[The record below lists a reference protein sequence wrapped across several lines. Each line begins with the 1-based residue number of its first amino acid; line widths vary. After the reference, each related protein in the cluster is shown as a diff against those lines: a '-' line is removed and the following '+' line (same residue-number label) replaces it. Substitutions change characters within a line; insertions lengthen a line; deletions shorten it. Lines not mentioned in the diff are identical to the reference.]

1 MTPTKTKKPESSN
14 AAPPIGKIRVG
25 LITAS
30 IWQRESEG
38 RTFHSVS
45 FERRYRDAEGNWQ
58 TAHTYDSGDLLA
70 LAKASDLAHTRILEL
85 QTEA

>member
-1 MTPTKTKKPESSN
+1 MTTKTKKSET
-14 AAPPIGKIRVG
+14 AAPPVRKIRVG
-25 LITAS
+25 LVTAS

-45 FERRYRDAEGNWQ
+45 FERRYRDAEGHWQ

-85 QTEA
+85 QAEV